1 MKYLIILFYSVVLFS
16 QQQFKITDFGYTSD
30 VVKVEECRYKFKKE
44 ENKFILESNSVT
56 EVQDNYLQKQITESY
71 VEQNK
76 LVTEYTYFYNPD
88 STLKEINYKPSTNQF
103 AFPLQFI
110 FKYANSKLEKMQI
123 QGISNTFYF
132 YDSQGNLEKEIQ
144 KDIQNELV
152 KTTNYKRNV
161 VNATYEKVIQEGD
174 GSTSDFTKEYYE
186 KGLKIKSETKNE
198 DTTFSVEY
206 NYDSNRNISKQTY
219 DDGST
224 IEYGY
229 EYDKI
234 NNPNKIAKFSAAFP
248 DENSFTFIKITFQDG
263 TVSGSNQMDFD
274 FIKKYDLNWRMRDSL
289 LTAYKKIKYTHKNNL
304 SVLKGENNEIE
315 IQDSYD
321 NNYEKVVLLSPS
333 PNHTGLLI
341 FNEVTNKV
349 YFVKDFY
356 FEDFSKNQW
365 HDALQ
370 VESPTSIYWILDKK
384 NLISFYQ
391 NGAYLDS
398 SRFAIEED
406 RNPSDLLVK
415 TTDGEIFIM
424 KNINQSQANVLY
436 PLLKK

>member
-1 MKYLIILFYSVVLFS
+1 MKYFFFLFYSIIVFS
-16 QQQFKITDFGYTSD
+16 QQQFRTTDFGYSSD
-30 VVKVEECRYKFKKE
+30 VKKVEESLYKFNKY
-44 ENKFILESNSVT
+44 ENKFVLESISVT
-56 EVQDNYLQKQITESY
+56 DVQDTYFQKQTIESY

-76 LVTEYTYFYNPD
+76 LVAEYNYFYNPD
-88 STLKEINYKPSTNQF
+88 STLKEINYKPPTNQF
-103 AFPLQFI
+103 TFPLQFI
-110 FKYANSKLEKMQI
+110 FKYVNSKLEKMQI

-132 YDSQGNLEKEIQ
+132 YDSKGNLEKEIQ

-152 KTTNYKRNV
+152 KTTVYKRNV
-161 VNATYEKVIQEGD
+161 ANDTYEKVIQEGD

-206 NYDSNRNISKQTY
+206 SYDSKRNISKQTY
-219 DDGST
+219 DDGSS
-224 IEYGY
+224 IEYRY
-229 EYDKI
+229 EYDAKK
-234 NNPNKIAKFSAAFP
+234 NRTKIAKISPAFP
-248 DENSFTFIKITFQDG
+248 DDNSFTFVKITFNDG
-263 TVSGSNQMDFD
+263 TVSGSSELDFN
-274 FIKKYDLNWRMRDSL
+274 FIKKFDLNWKIRDSL
-289 LTAYKKIKYTHKNNL
+289 LTAYQKIKYTHKNNL

-321 NNYEKVVLLSPS
+321 NNYEKVVLLNPS

-341 FNEVTNKV
+341 FNEINKKV

-356 FEDFSKNQW
+356 FEDFPKHEWQ
-365 HDALQ
+365 DALQ
-370 VESPTSIYWILDKK
+370 VESPTGIYWLLDKK

-391 NGAYLDS
+391 NGVYLDS
-398 SRFAIEED
+398 SKFTIEED
-406 RNPSDLLVK
+406 RNPSNILVK
-415 TTDGEIFIM
+415 TTDGEVFIM

>member
-1 MKYLIILFYSVVLFS
+1 MKYFFFLFYSIIVFS
-16 QQQFKITDFGYTSD
+16 QQQFRTTDFGYSSD
-30 VVKVEECRYKFKKE
+30 VKKVEESLYKFNKY
-44 ENKFILESNSVT
+44 ENKFVLESISVT
-56 EVQDNYLQKQITESY
+56 DVQDTYFQKQTIESY

-76 LVTEYTYFYNPD
+76 LVAEYNYFYNPD
-88 STLKEINYKPSTNQF
+88 STLKEINYKPPTNQF

-110 FKYANSKLEKMQI
+110 FKYVNSKLEKMQI

-132 YDSQGNLEKEIQ
+132 YDSKGNLEKEIQ

-152 KTTNYKRNV
+152 KTTVYKRNV
-161 VNATYEKVIQEGD
+161 ANDTYEKVIQEGD

-206 NYDSNRNISKQTY
+206 SYDSKRNISKQTY
-219 DDGST
+219 DDGSS
-224 IEYGY
+224 IEYRY
-229 EYDKI
+229 EYDAKK
-234 NNPNKIAKFSAAFP
+234 NRTKIAKISPAFP
-248 DENSFTFIKITFQDG
+248 DDNSFTFVKITFNDG
-263 TVSGSNQMDFD
+263 TVSGSSELDFN
-274 FIKKYDLNWRMRDSL
+274 FIKKFDLNWKIRDSL
-289 LTAYKKIKYTHKNNL
+289 LTAYQKIKYTHKNNL

-321 NNYEKVVLLSPS
+321 NNYEKVVLLNPS

-341 FNEVTNKV
+341 FNEINKKV

-356 FEDFSKNQW
+356 FEDFPKHEWQ
-365 HDALQ
+365 DALQ

-391 NGAYLDS
+391 NGVYLDS
-398 SRFAIEED
+398 SRFTIEED

-415 TTDGEIFIM
+415 TTAGEVFIM

>member
-1 MKYLIILFYSVVLFS
+1 MKYFFFLFYSIIVFS
-16 QQQFKITDFGYTSD
+16 QQQFRTTDFGYSSD
-30 VVKVEECRYKFKKE
+30 VKKVEESLYKFNKY
-44 ENKFILESNSVT
+44 ENKFVLESISVT
-56 EVQDNYLQKQITESY
+56 DVQDTYFQKQIIESY

-76 LVTEYTYFYNPD
+76 LVAEYNYFYNPD

-132 YDSQGNLEKEIQ
+132 YDSKGNLEKEIQ

-152 KTTNYKRNV
+152 KTTVYKRNV
-161 VNATYEKVIQEGD
+161 ANDTYEKVIQEGD
-174 GSTSDFTKEYYE
+174 GSTGDFTKEYYE

-206 NYDSNRNISKQTY
+206 SYDSNRNISKQTY

-229 EYDKI
+229 EYDKK
-234 NNPNKIAKFSAAFP
+234 NNPTKIAKFSAAFP

-263 TVSGSNQMDFD
+263 TVSGSNLIDNDFV
-274 FIKKYDLNWRMRDSL
+274 KKYDLNWRMRDSL
-289 LTAYKKIKYTHKNNL
+289 LTAYKKIKYSHKNNL

-321 NNYEKVVLLSPS
+321 NNYEKVVLLNPS

-341 FNEVTNKV
+341 FNEINKKV

-356 FEDFSKNQW
+356 FEDFPKHEWQ
-365 HDALQ
+365 DALQ

-391 NGAYLDS
+391 NGVYLDS
-398 SRFAIEED
+398 SRFTIEED

-415 TTDGEIFIM
+415 TTAGEVFIM